1 MKIEKQLALVKALD
15 DMPQSEPH
23 DMWSEVRDE
32 DDSVLRVQD
41 AWGGAL
47 VHSVRVDMLR
57 TLLTLLQARPG
68 QASDLVHLQ
77 LLCPSVSAQC
87 PYYRRPYPSQLE
99 CITRMA
105 HVGHRLSEALVAAG
119 RSALFFRLA
128 PETGAE
134 IRHAFEDGLAQAA
147 GWNKPWWDDS
157 VRDLDVLGKS
167 LISMLTRH
175 TAEDHITCNWK

>member
-1 MKIEKQLALVKALD
+1 MKIEKQIALLKALN

-23 DMWSEVRDE
+23 DMWSEVPDE
-32 DDSVLRVQD
+32 YDLVPRVRD
-41 AWGGAL
+41 AWGRAP

-57 TLLTLLQARPG
+57 TLLTFLQAQPG

-77 LLCPSVSAQC
+77 LLCPSDSAQC
-87 PYYRRPYPSQLE
+87 PYYRRPYPSQVE

-105 HVGHRLSEALVAAG
+105 RAGHCLSEALVAAG
-119 RSALFFRLA
+119 MSPLFFRLA
-128 PETGAE
+128 AETGAE

-167 LISMLTRH
+167 LVSMLTRH